1 MTSFWDRSQLHIP
14 GYSHIG
20 YPDIVLVTG
29 YNYNLRVWGLCGA
42 NHLTVPCGMRW
53 LSVDMNCKR
62 IEEKQSDTG
71 VHFAWHTL

>member
-1 MTSFWDRSQLHIP
+1 MMSFWDRSQLHIP

-20 YPDIVLVTG
+20 CPDIVLVTG